1 MQTRQLK
8 CALTED
14 QLKQR
19 GTALE
24 AYVHRL
30 HELETE
36 KKNEAAR
43 LKDKIE
49 SVELAMA
56 RVAVEISER
65 AEYRDVEVTREKDFA
80 RNVEEVIRQDTGEII
95 ETRVLQPQERQGEL
109 KILRTEEDAEAAQ

>member
-19 GTALE
+19 GTALA

-30 HELETE
+30 HELEAE
-36 KKNEAAR
+36 KKNEAAK
-43 LKDKIE
+43 LNNKIG
-49 SVELAMA
+49 SVELAMD
-56 RVAVEISER
+56 RVAIEISER
-65 AEYRDVEVTREKDFA
+65 AEYRDVEVTREKDFG
-80 RNVEEVIRQDTGEII
+80 RGVEEVIRQDTGEII

-109 KILRTEEDAEAAQ
+109 KILCAEDDAEAAK